1 MKRLWCPNGDGAFEE
16 SAVRCP
22 RCGARL
28 VERMVLRTGEEDTP
42 VAVGVA
48 PNEAIAGLWKSILE
62 SEEIA
67 TMIRPMGP
75 GFGAWGSVATFEH
88 EVLVR
93 RADAERAR
101 EILDGLEGE

>member
-1 MKRLWCPNGDGAFEE
+1 MKQRWCPNGDGAFEA

-28 VERMVLRTGEEDTP
+28 VERIVLRTGEEDTP
-42 VAVGVA
+42 VAIGLA

-62 SEEIA
+62 SEGIP
-67 TMIRPMGP
+67 TLIRPMGP

-93 RADAERAR
+93 RADAEQAH
-101 EILDGLEGE
+101 EILSGLDAE